1 MKRSIFILLALLGIT
16 PLHATYGENPL
27 TLEQIPGSAFVKN
40 IIENY
45 TNGVYLDFL
54 TEMNHL
60 YMEKGEP
67 FAIETS
73 ESEIAFWEEINLRN
87 EQNKQYLFSE
97 LKEFAHFHPNSPL
110 GLMIEEFLSFNLS
123 DQEKGDLGFIT
134 NSLKA
139 LTTEICSN
147 SYIYKDIWLQMKQIA
162 NKYKNKHALLNAE
175 YIIDDSKIHELK
187 TCHIVLDLSMRD
199 EILLLLDSENELFE
213 KISRSY
219 DVYTKYLAYEYNTYY
234 ISMLLNG
241 EKAVNSAD
249 ELYVKNLMQRFIEE
263 EKKITNDQIGWM
275 IKHSDI
281 TLSEL

>member
-1 MKRSIFILLALLGIT
+1 MKRSILILLALLGLI
-16 PLHATYGENPL
+16 PLHASDAENPL
-27 TLEQIPGSAFVKN
+27 TLEQIPGSIFIKS

-45 TNGVYLDFL
+45 SNGVYEIFL
-54 TEMNHL
+54 KEMNDL
-60 YMEKGEP
+60 YLVKGEP
-67 FAIETS
+67 FEIETS
-73 ESEIAFWEEINLRN
+73 ESEKSFWEEVTFRN
-87 EQNKQYLFSE
+87 EQNKKYLFSE
-97 LKEFAHFHPNSPL
+97 LKEFAYTHPNSSL

-123 DQEKGDLGFIT
+123 EQEKGDLGFIT

-139 LTTEICSN
+139 LTTEICPN
-147 SYIYKDIWLQMKQIA
+147 SYIYKDIWLQMKQIT

-187 TCHIVLDLSMRD
+187 TCHIVLDLSMKD
-199 EILLLLDSENELFE
+199 EILLLLDSENELFQ

-241 EKAVNSAD
+241 EKTANSLD

-275 IKHSDI
+275 IKNSDI